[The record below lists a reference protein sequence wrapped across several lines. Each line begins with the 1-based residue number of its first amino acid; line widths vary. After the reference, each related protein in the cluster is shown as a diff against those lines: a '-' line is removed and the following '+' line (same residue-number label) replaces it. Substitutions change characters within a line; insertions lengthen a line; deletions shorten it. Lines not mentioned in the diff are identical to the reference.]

1 METID
6 NTQQEMQQ
14 QLQQLRDQLNSQ
26 QIISDRL
33 LRQVIKQSERRLK
46 RNFYSP
52 MFIGIFGLLIT
63 PMLSYAIGLSTPVV
77 IAYGVFMVIAIIVVI
92 VLGQRIPDMGNNLVD
107 TAQKMHKFRRIYAN
121 MWKYEL
127 LPTVIVILLILW
139 EIRANI
145 GMIIS
150 GIVGGLIGGLI
161 SWCIRRNVLTES
173 DSIITQI
180 EELQNE

>member
-14 QLQQLRDQLNSQ
+14 QLQQLRAQLNSQ
-26 QIISDRL
+26 QIVSDRL

-46 RNFYSP
+46 RNYYSP
-52 MFIGIFGLLIT
+52 IFMGIFGLLIA
-63 PMLSYAIGLSTPVV
+63 PMLPCLVGLSTPIV
-77 IAYGVFMVIAIIVVI
+77 IAYVLFMLFAIIVVI

-107 TAQKMHKFRRIYAN
+107 TAKKMAKFRHIYAN
-121 MWKYEL
+121 MWKYEM

-139 EIRANI
+139 EIRANM
-145 GMIIS
+145 GMIVS

-161 SWCIRRNVLTES
+161 AWRIRRNVLNES
-173 DSIITQI
+173 DSIIAQI